1 LSADA
6 ILIDTSVWIE
16 FFRRRSDE
24 VSTLISDLIAQD
36 RARIC
41 GLIVAELIQ
50 GAKSAKEVEALA
62 QVGRT
67 LKHLPEPP
75 ALWEKAGRLANN
87 LRRQG
92 RTIHIVDCYL
102 AALAH
107 ENKCPILTLDS
118 HFKTIATMVPISL
131 AQVEP
136 EEQL

>member
-1 LSADA
+1 
-6 ILIDTSVWIE
+6 VWIE

-62 QVGRT
+62 EVGST
-67 LKHLPEPP
+67 LKHLPESP
-75 ALWEKAGRLANN
+75 ALWEKAGRLANK

-92 RTIHIVDCYL
+92 RTIHIIDCYL
-102 AALAH
+102 AVLAH
-107 ENKCPILTLDS
+107 ENNCPILTLDG
-118 HFKTIATMVPISL
+118 HFKTIATVVPISL
-131 AQVEP
+131 ATIAAP
-136 EEQL
+136 HTSSSSDDPT